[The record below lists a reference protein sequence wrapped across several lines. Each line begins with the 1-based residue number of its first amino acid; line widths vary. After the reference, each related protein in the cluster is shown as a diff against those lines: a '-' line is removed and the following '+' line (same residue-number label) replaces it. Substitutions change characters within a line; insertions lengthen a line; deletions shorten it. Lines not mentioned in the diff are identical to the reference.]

1 VGISDLKSEA
11 DGGKKILVKEDGYKA
26 HRLLDLFSSVFTREV
41 STEIPK
47 IKDNLI
53 RKPLTEIEVS
63 ENEIRKKLK
72 KLKIDKAP

>member
-1 VGISDLKSEA
+1 MGISDLKSEA

-26 HRLLDLFSSVFTREV
+26 QTLLDFSSVFTREV
-41 STEIPK
+41 TTEIPE
-47 IKDNLI
+47 IKVNLI